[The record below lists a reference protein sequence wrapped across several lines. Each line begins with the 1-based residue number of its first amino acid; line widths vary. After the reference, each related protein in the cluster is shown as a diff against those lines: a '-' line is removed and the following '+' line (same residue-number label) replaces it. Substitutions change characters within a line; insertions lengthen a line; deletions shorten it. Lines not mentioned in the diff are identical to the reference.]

1 MAGPQRKPVNKRK
14 IVPVKA
20 VRIGNIDY
28 KDTAT
33 LRRFISE
40 RGKIRA
46 RRVTGLSV
54 QDQRKVAIAIKNARE
69 LALLPGVVTLLCLGA
84 IAWASSLRVL
94 VEAGAVLPR
103 PAPAF
108 GHGAEARLEVP
119 GRGPITLLGSYH
131 VSRQNTNTGRLTP
144 AMLDAV
150 FTDARRRARI
160 AGERRVDESR

>member
-1 MAGPQRKPVNKRK
+1 MNKRK

-54 QDQRKVAIAIKNARE
+54 QDQRKVAIAVKNARE
-69 LALLPGVVTLLCLGA
+69 LALLPYTTN
-84 IAWASSLRVL
+84 
-94 VEAGAVLPR
+94 
-103 PAPAF
+103 
-108 GHGAEARLEVP
+108 AR
-119 GRGPITLLGSYH
+119 
-131 VSRQNTNTGRLTP
+131 
-144 AMLDAV
+144 
-150 FTDARRRARI
+150 
-160 AGERRVDESR
+160 